1 MPERDIFIDTADEEG
16 WSDATQIDVL
26 LRYIENQQ
34 SPEAFQDFLA
44 ELQTDA
50 LAAMDAGNAD

>member
-1 MPERDIFIDTADEEG
+1 MPARDIFIDTAAEEG

-34 SPEAFQDFLA
+34 SFEAFEDFLA
-44 ELQTDA
+44 ELRADA
-50 LAAMDAGNAD
+50 LTEMDERNE